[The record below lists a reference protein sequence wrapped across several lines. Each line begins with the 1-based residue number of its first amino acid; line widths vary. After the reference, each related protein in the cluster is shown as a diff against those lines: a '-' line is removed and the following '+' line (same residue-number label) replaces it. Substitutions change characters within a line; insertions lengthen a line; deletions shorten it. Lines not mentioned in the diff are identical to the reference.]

1 MFLVAMHTD
10 TVRCTYTHHDEG
22 RAMNVKSLATTTA
35 AVDFVSALWRN
46 SGAHPSTT
54 ADVWTALSELSSM
67 EQHRS

>member
-1 MFLVAMHTD
+1 
-10 TVRCTYTHHDEG
+10 
-22 RAMNVKSLATTTA
+22 MNVKSLATTTA